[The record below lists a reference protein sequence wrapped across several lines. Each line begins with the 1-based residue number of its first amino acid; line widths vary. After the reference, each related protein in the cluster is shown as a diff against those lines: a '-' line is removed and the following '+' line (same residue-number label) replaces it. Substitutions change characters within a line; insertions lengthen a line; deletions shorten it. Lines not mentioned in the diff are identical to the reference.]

1 MPLNRRKFLG
11 RTAAT
16 SAGAALASAAAAV
29 PAEARGHGRPR
40 RRYAFTV
47 MGTTDL
53 HGNVFNWDYFTD
65 AEFDDA
71 AHNDVGLAK
80 ISTLVDQVRKEKGRR
95 NTLLI
100 DAGDT
105 IQGTQLSYYYAR
117 VDPITGEGGPVHP
130 MAQAMNAIG
139 YDAAALGN
147 HEFNYGIPVLRKF
160 EEQCDFPL
168 LGANALDAKT
178 LRPAFPPYWM
188 TRLRTP
194 CGRDVKVAVLGLT
207 NPGIAIWD
215 KVNVQGKMTFPGLE
229 EQAAKWVPRL
239 RSMGADVVI
248 VSAHSGTS
256 GTSSYGDQVPY
267 VENAAAL
274 VAEKVAGI
282 DAILVGH
289 AHVEIPESRVV
300 NKETGREVVLSEPL
314 KWGQRLTLFDF
325 ELEWERG
332 RWQVASVSAK
342 VLNSNTAEEDPRI
355 VRLLDAEHKKVV
367 GYVNQVIGTCSAAM
381 TATEAPYKDAPIVDF
396 INHVQ
401 AETVKAALAGT
412 EYADLP
418 VLSQA
423 SCFSRTA
430 AIPAGE
436 VTIRQ
441 VAGLY
446 PFENTLEARVLT
458 GAQLKD
464 YLEFSARYYVQT
476 PAGGD
481 VDPAKLT
488 NASDIPDYNY
498 DAVGGLTY
506 EIDIAKAPG
515 SRIAELGFD
524 GKPVD
529 EEARFVLAVNNYRA
543 SGGGNFPHVAA
554 AKQVWANSEEIRNT
568 IIAWV
573 QAKGTIDVSR
583 FGSVD
588 WKLVRAIARRRKA
601 LVAELLGRF
610 GNAASVRATPREP
623 RSQPQT
629 GPRAGSGGAA
639 ALTPFR
645 RAAGTA

>member
-16 SAGAALASAAAAV
+16 SAGAALASAAASV

-65 AEFDDA
+65 AEFDDT

-80 ISTLVDQVRKEKGRR
+80 ISTLVDRVRAEKGRR

-117 VDPITGEGGPVHP
+117 VDPITGAGGPVHP
-130 MAQAMNAIG
+130 MARAMNAIG

-194 CGRDVKVAVLGLT
+194 FGRDVKVAVLGLT

-300 NKETGREVVLSEPL
+300 NGETGREVVLSEPL

-332 RWQVASVSAK
+332 RWQVASVSAE

-401 AETVKAALAGT
+401 TETVKAALAGT

-418 VLSQA
+418 VVSQA

-515 SRIAELGFD
+515 SRIAKLSFD
-524 GKPVD
+524 GKPID
-529 EEARFVLAVNNYRA
+529 EKARFVLAVNNYRA
-543 SGGGNFPHVAA
+543 SGGGNFPHVAS
-554 AKQVWANSEEIRNT
+554 AKQVWAHSEEIRNT

-573 QAKGTIDVSR
+573 QAEGTIDVSR

-588 WKLVRAIARRRKA
+588 WRLTRD
-601 LVAELLGRF
+601 
-610 GNAASVRATPREP
+610 
-623 RSQPQT
+623 
-629 GPRAGSGGAA
+629 GA
-639 ALTPFR
+639 PVF
-645 RAAGTA
+645 